1 MRHSLMRKTV
11 TNWFQRNFSDPEAL
25 GLFFF
30 IVTAFL
36 LFEFFGNLL
45 MPVLI
50 SVVIAYLL
58 NSLVKWLQR
67 CRVPQTL
74 AVWLVYLLFLGL
86 MVIAIFALL
95 PTLWRQLSN
104 LITELPV
111 ALNKGQTWLTHF
123 AQEHPGMFQ
132 SDPIDHIAVVAKQQS
147 VKIGRY
153 LLSYSLTGLKGLLEL
168 VVYLVLVPLLVF
180 FLLKDGSAITHWLS
194 RYLPSNRGLIH
205 SVWSEVHQKIGAY
218 VRSRV
223 LEMLIVAVISVLS
236 FSFLGMQYAFLMGI
250 CVGVSVLVPYIGAIL
265 VTVPV
270 FFIGLMQWGFS
281 AHFAYLL
288 ITYAAIVALDA
299 NVLFPL
305 LFSETMDLHPIVII
319 LSVLVFGGIWGFW
332 GVFFAIPLAALVKAI
347 LSAWPQVK
355 MSQ

>member
-1 MRHSLMRKTV
+1 MQHSLMRQTIS
-11 TNWFQRNFSDPEAL
+11 NWFKRNFSHPEAL

-30 IVTAFL
+30 IITALL

-58 NSLVKWLQR
+58 TSVVRWLE
-67 CRVPQTL
+67 CLRVPRSIG
-74 AVWLVYLLFLGL
+74 VWLVYLLFLAVML
-86 MVIAIFALL
+86 IAIFALL
-95 PTLWRQLSN
+95 PTLWRQLN
-104 LITELPV
+104 NVITELPA
-111 ALNKGQTWLTHF
+111 ALNKAQQWLSQLANAYPTLF
-123 AQEHPGMFQ
+123 AN
-132 SDPIDHIAVVAKQQS
+132 DPIERIATLIKQQS
-147 VKIGRY
+147 MQIGQH
-153 LLSYSLTGLKGLLEL
+153 LLSYSLSGIRNLLEI

-180 FLLKDGSAITHWLS
+180 FFLKDGELIAHWLS

-218 VRSRV
+218 VRSRIV
-223 LEMLIVAVISVLS
+223 EMLIIAAISVLA
-236 FSFLGMQYAFLMGI
+236 FALLGMQYAFLIGI
-250 CVGVSVLVPYIGAIL
+250 LVGVSVIVPYIGAIL

-270 FFIGLMQWGFS
+270 FVIGLMQWGLS
-281 AHFAYLL
+281 AHFGYLL
-288 ITYAAIVALDA
+288 LAYAVIIALDA

-319 LSVLVFGGIWGFW
+319 LAVLIFGGIWGFW

-347 LSAWPQVK
+347 LTAWPQAK
-355 MSQ
+355 A

>member
-1 MRHSLMRKTV
+1 MQPSLMRQTIS
-11 TNWFQRNFSDPEAL
+11 NWFRRNFSDPEAL

-30 IVTAFL
+30 IVIAFL
-36 LFEFFGNLL
+36 LFEFFSDLL

-58 NSLVKWLQR
+58 NSLVEWGLTLR
-67 CRVPQTL
+67 LPRVL
-74 AVWLVYLLFLGL
+74 AVWLVYFLFLGL
-86 MVIAIFALL
+86 MLIAVFALL
-95 PTLWRQLSN
+95 PILWRQFSN
-104 LITELPV
+104 LISELPV
-111 ALNKGQTWLTHF
+111 ALNRGQDWLSTF
-123 AQEHPGMFQ
+123 AQHHPSVFS
-132 SDPIDHIAVVAKQQS
+132 SDPVARIAIAVKQQS
-147 VKIGRY
+147 MKIGQY
-153 LLSYSLTGLKGLLEL
+153 ILSYSLSGIKGLLEV

-180 FLLKDGSAITHWLS
+180 FFLKDGKAITHWIS

-223 LEMLIVAVISVLS
+223 LEMLIVAVISVVAFVL
-236 FSFLGMQYAFLMGI
+236 LGMQYAFLIGI
-250 CVGVSVLVPYIGAIL
+250 CVGLSVIVPYIGAIL

-281 AHFAYLL
+281 PHFGYLL
-288 ITYAAIVALDA
+288 LAYAVIIAIDA

-305 LFSETMDLHPIVII
+305 LFSETMNLHPIVII

-355 MSQ
+355 EHA